1 MSLPSTV
8 ARASWVPIIAALLLL
23 LVLAVSSLLRAHT
36 IPDAIPPLALI
47 LTAGLAVALSVRQR
61 AINRELSSDIRVAHQ
76 RLGLALEA
84 GKAVA
89 WDWDVKSGRDIWFGD
104 LKTMFGIS
112 GDLYEGKVEDFHAR
126 VHPDDRERVGQ
137 AVAAARRDR
146 AMYNATFRVRWQDG
160 TVRWAAAHGRFYYG
174 ADGEPIRMLGI
185 AEDVTERRGI
195 EEKLRQS
202 QEQLAGVVESAMDA
216 IIAIDGD
223 QRIRVFNRAAEHMFG
238 CRAADAIG
246 TTVER
251 FMPRRSRASHRDLV
265 RQFAETGQRDRTRG
279 ASGELWGLRADG
291 EEFPIETSISHSGED
306 STRLYTVIIRDVTER
321 RRAEAARGETEARFQ
336 LMADG
341 APVFIWLS
349 DSDRRRTYV
358 NRPYLEFTGGALE
371 TELGGGWTESVHP
384 EDVKHCVMTY
394 AQAFDRRRSFRMEYR
409 LRRHDGVYR
418 WLLDTGVPRLSADGE
433 FAGYIGSCV
442 DITEEKLAKEALSR
456 LSRRLMESQESERIG
471 LARALHDDLA
481 QRMALLTIELET
493 LSQVLPRP
501 SQTDDVRTRFRAL
514 NTHAVELGRE
524 IQAIS
529 QRLHSFK
536 LEYLGIA
543 VAVEGF
549 CRDVCKQE
557 HVEIEF
563 KSSGIADDLPKDVGL
578 CLLRVLE
585 EALANAVRH
594 AGVAHFKVLLRGTR
608 DEIQL
613 EVIDRGVGFDLD
625 EAMGSHGLG
634 MTSMRERLLLVN
646 GAMAVESRPGA
657 GTTVRARVPL
667 RSPGRDVVL
676 H

>member
-1 MSLPSTV
+1 M
-8 ARASWVPIIAALLLL
+8 
-23 LVLAVSSLLRAHT
+23 
-36 IPDAIPPLALI
+36 PDAIVPIALM
-47 LTAGLAVALSVRQR
+47 LTAGLVAALSLRER
-61 AINRELSSDIRVAHQ
+61 IINRRLSSDIRVAHQ
-76 RLGLALEA
+76 RLRLALEA

-89 WDWDVKSGRDIWFGD
+89 WDWDVKSGRDTWFGD
-104 LKTMFGIS
+104 LKTMFGIP
-112 GDLYEGKVEDFHAR
+112 GDLYEGRVEDFHAR

-174 ADGEPIRMLGI
+174 ADGEPVRMLGI
-185 AEDVTERRGI
+185 AEDVTER
-195 EEKLRQS
+195 
-202 QEQLAGVVESAMDA
+202 
-216 IIAIDGD
+216 
-223 QRIRVFNRAAEHMFG
+223 
-238 CRAADAIG
+238 
-246 TTVER
+246 T
-251 FMPRRSRASHRDLV
+251 
-265 RQFAETGQRDRTRG
+265 
-279 ASGELWGLRADG
+279 
-291 EEFPIETSISHSGED
+291 
-306 STRLYTVIIRDVTER
+306 
-321 RRAEAARGETEARFQ
+321 RAEAARRETEARFQ

-371 TELGGGWTESVHP
+371 TELGSGWTESVHP

-394 AQAFDRRRSFRMEYR
+394 ARAFDRRRSFRMEYR

-442 DITEEKLAKEALSR
+442 DVTEEKLAKEALSR

-501 SQTDDVRTRFRAL
+501 SQSDDVRTRFRAL
-514 NTHAVELGRE
+514 NTHAVELGRD

-594 AGVAHFKVLLRGTR
+594 ARVGHFKVLLRGTR

-634 MTSMRERLLLVN
+634 MTSMRERLRLVN